1 MAAHQIYYWKD
12 DTAEW
17 LKSIERATPYL
28 DPREAQRVKDRC
40 PGASG
45 VEKDKD
51 EHYHNVMRVG
61 LEARDA

>member
-1 MAAHQIYYWKD
+1 M
-12 DTAEW
+12 
-17 LKSIERATPYL
+17 
-28 DPREAQRVKDRC
+28 VKDRC

-51 EHYHNVMRVG
+51 EHYHYVMRVG